1 VADWA
6 YMLIKSFFDNKIKA
20 SVKSGNYTPDTT
32 ANPYNSLLSYKARSL
47 NGIWA
52 TAPYLHNGSVPNL
65 YSLLLPK
72 KREGDP
78 EEGNYRPEAFQVGS
92 REFDPVKVGFR
103 SEGYEGFKFQTLRV
117 GDLNSGHDYG
127 TGRDGKE
134 PLTEEERWDLIEYI
148 KTL

>member
-1 VADWA
+1 V
-6 YMLIKSFFDNKIKA
+6 ITP
-20 SVKSGNYTPDTT
+20 SVKSGNYKADTT
-32 ANPYNSLLSYKARSL
+32 SNPYQSLLAYKARSL

-52 TAPYLHNGSVPNL
+52 TAPFLHNGSVPDL

-78 EEGNYRPEAFQVGS
+78 ADGQYRPDSFAVGS

-103 SEGYEGFKFQTLRV
+103 SEGYDGFAFKTLQV
-117 GDLNSGHDYG
+117 GDLNTGHEYG
-127 TGRDGKE
+127 ARPIMGADGKE
-134 PLTEEERWDLIEYI
+134 TSAMTEQERWDLIEYI